1 MATFYSSGLP
11 PDNRLIFAAMETVIK
26 AKPESENKLICA
38 HCGLPAF
45 EHIEENG
52 KYFCCNGC
60 KTAFSFFGT
69 NETCTIPEET
79 EKPSTQKLD
88 YLDNPEIVKKWTIG
102 QKDNYVRVR
111 LQLPAIHCAS
121 CVQILERLYLK
132 KHGILTSQ
140 VNFLSKEI
148 EVTFQPD
155 VIRFSELVAYLGQL
169 GYPPSLTDPSQ
180 SNEKKSVFTE
190 STRLTIRMAVAG
202 FCAGNIM
209 LLSFPEYLGLDDLS
223 YRHFFGWLNLV
234 LALPALFF
242 SGWVYFK
249 SVYNA
254 IAYRILNIDVPI
266 GVGMIATLILS
277 MYEIISQTGSG
288 YFDSLTG
295 LIFFLLIGR
304 WVQNRTHQ
312 FLSFE
317 RDFKS
322 YFPLSITRLQ
332 EEQEEQVLS
341 TEIKS
346 GDRLKIHFGEIIPC
360 DGLLEQGFGLVDYS
374 FVTGESTPIR
384 LSPGDRVLAGGRQ
397 TGGILIMKAEQEMSR
412 SQLTSLWNNPAFQKE
427 GKPPLRSFTDAVAR
441 YFTPIILVFAVS
453 VAGFWLVADSSKS
466 LHAFLSI
473 LIIACPCT
481 LSLSYP
487 IALGNTMRIWGKWGF
502 FIKNSEVVERLAQVK
517 TLVFDKTGTLT
528 HRLGVRVEYLG
539 KELSEQEKAAVLAVL
554 SASKHP
560 LSQAI
565 VGFIGS
571 KRMQPVFDFHE
582 EKGMGVQGMS
592 LDRLIRAGSAEWV
605 GMSELEAKSS
615 VVYISINGTPMG
627 RFEIEAAPHGFV
639 NQMLQDLS
647 QNFGLHLLS
656 GDHANGQ
663 DFWKTLFQGIHG
675 KTAFGQTPE
684 SKLHYI
690 QSLQKDGQSVAM
702 IGDGLNDAGALRQ
715 ADAGIALATDAH
727 QFTPGSDAILI
738 ADQLP
743 LLPKLFAQARY
754 TLSVVRFSF
763 GLSVVY
769 NLIGLGFAVR
779 GDLQP
784 IVAAILM
791 PLNSLTM
798 VLVAWMGTNRIKK

>member
-1 MATFYSSGLP
+1 
-11 PDNRLIFAAMETVIK
+11 MEILTK
-26 AKPESENKLICA
+26 AESKKELVCA

-45 EHIEENG
+45 DHIEENG

-60 KTAFSFFGT
+60 KTAFSFFGAT
-69 NETCTIPEET
+69 EACIIPDENEKI
-79 EKPSTQKLD
+79 STQSLD
-88 YLDNPEIVKKWTIG
+88 YLDNPEILKKWTIG
-102 QKDNYVRVR
+102 QKDNFIRVR
-111 LQLPAIHCAS
+111 FQLPAIHCAS

-132 KHGILTSQ
+132 KHGILASQ

-155 VIRFSELVAYLGQL
+155 VIKFSELVAYLGQL
-169 GYPPSLTDPSQ
+169 GYPPSLADPSQ
-180 SNEKKSVFTE
+180 SSQKKTVFTE

-223 YRHFFGWLNLV
+223 YRHFFGWLNLI
-234 LALPALFF
+234 LALPAIFF

-254 IAYRILNIDVPI
+254 IVYKILNIDVPI
-266 GVGMIATLILS
+266 GVGMLATLILS
-277 MYEIISQTGSG
+277 LYEIISQTGSG

-304 WVQNRTHQ
+304 WVQNRTYQ

-322 YFPLSITRLQ
+322 YFPLSITRLM
-332 EEQEEQVLS
+332 EEKEEQVLS
-341 TEIKS
+341 TDIKS

-360 DGLLEQGFGLVDYS
+360 DGVLEQGIGLVDYS
-374 FVTGESTPIR
+374 FVTGEATPVR
-384 LSPGDRVLAGGRQ
+384 VSPGDRILAGGRQ
-397 TGGILIMKAEQEMSR
+397 SGGVLVMKAEQEMSR

-441 YFTPIILVFAVS
+441 YFTPIILVFAVV
-453 VAGFWLVADSSKS
+453 VAGFWMVTDSSKS
-466 LHAFLSI
+466 LHSFLSI

-502 FIKNSEVVERLAQVK
+502 FIKNSEVVERLAQIK

-528 HRLGVRVEYLG
+528 HRLGVRVEYSG
-539 KELSEQEKAAVLAVL
+539 RELTDVEKSAVLAVL

-565 VGFIGS
+565 VGFMGTR
-571 KRMQPVFDFHE
+571 RMQPVFDFRE
-582 EKGMGVQGMS
+582 EKGMGVEGMAYD
-592 LDRLIRAGSAEWV
+592 LRIKAGSAEWI
-605 GMSELEAKSS
+605 GIMEFAPKPS
-615 VVYISINGTPMG
+615 VVFIAINGEPAG
-627 RFEIEAAPHGFV
+627 NFEIEAAPHAYVSG
-639 NQMLQDLS
+639 MLENLGARF
-647 QNFGLHLLS
+647 NLHLLS

-663 DFWKTLFQGIHG
+663 EFWKKLFGKIGG
-675 KTAFGQTPE
+675 KTAFAQSPE
-684 SKLHYI
+684 TKLQYI
-690 QSLQKDGQSVAM
+690 QALQNEGGGVAM

-715 ADAGIALATDAH
+715 ADAGIALASDAH

-743 LLPKLFAQARY
+743 LLPRLFEQARY

-769 NLIGLGFAVR
+769 NLIGLTFAVR

-798 VLVAWMGTNRIKK
+798 VLVAWIGTNRIKGGL